1 MKKYTVDGGK
11 LLFPT
16 KKIMVNYY
24 GGLRHE
30 EEEYIIP
37 EDKKQEVIEDLFPAK
52 PYDPDEMLEDT
63 RSGKLFRFSKSR
75 VVYADGCNFVVS
87 PYYTDGGGTAINF
100 MPVSYLMTE
109 FTGRRDD
116 LDESDVE
123 EICRILKE
131 GCTAGKINNGD
142 GKNIYFELKF
152 NVWKDKSD
160 ETESAG

>member
-1 MKKYTVDGGK
+1 
-11 LLFPT
+11 
-16 KKIMVNYY
+16 
-24 GGLRHE
+24 
-30 EEEYIIP
+30 
-37 EDKKQEVIEDLFPAK
+37 
-52 PYDPDEMLEDT
+52 
-63 RSGKLFRFSKSR
+63 
-75 VVYADGCNFVVS
+75 
-87 PYYTDGGGTAINF
+87 
-100 MPVSYLMTE
+100 MTE

-152 NVWKDKSD
+152 NVWKDKAD